1 MPDEPS
7 TAGLPALPD
16 PPTVAGDSLFDR
28 VSALIEQARQA
39 VATYTNVALTLT
51 FWRIGH
57 LIDLEVLDRQRAD
70 YGQEILASLGRELA
84 ATYGKGYEDK
94 NLYRMVQFA
103 RLFPDEQIVAS
114 LGRELSWTH
123 FKTLLPIKTP
133 EARDYYAQQV
143 ATQHL
148 SVRALQKL
156 IARKGYERREIAN
169 TQVAS
174 EDSMVPLD
182 VFRDPVFLD
191 TLGLHDAYLEA
202 DLESAIIRDMESFLL
217 EFGKGL
223 AFVERQKRM
232 IIDNQDYHLDLLFY
246 SRPLRR
252 LVAIELKLG
261 PFRAANFGQ
270 MKLYLTWLDTHE
282 RGEGEEA
289 PVGLILCPEAGR
301 EQIELLEMHKDG
313 IAVAEYWTA
322 LPPKKELEHQLQA
335 ALRDARERLA
345 RREITRSPEDDELAN
360 ET

>member
-1 MPDEPS
+1 MPDEPNAAS
-7 TAGLPALPD
+7 LPVFPN
-16 PPTVAGDSLFDR
+16 PPSGTGGSLFDR
-28 VSALIEQARQA
+28 VSALIEQARQV
-39 VATYTNVALTLT
+39 VATYTNLALTLT

-57 LIDLEVLDRQRAD
+57 LIDLEVLGQQRAD
-70 YGQEILASLGRELA
+70 YGKEIYASLGRELA
-84 ATYGKGYEDK
+84 ATYGKGYDAT
-94 NLYRMVQFA
+94 NLRRMTQFA

-123 FKTLLPIKTP
+123 FKTLLPLASS

-148 SVRALQKL
+148 SVRALQKV

-174 EDSMVPLD
+174 DDSTVPLD

-202 DLESAIIRDMESFLL
+202 DLESAIIREMESFLL

-261 PFRAANFGQ
+261 PFRAAYFGQ
-270 MKLYLTWLDTHE
+270 MKVTVQPCVSTVLT
-282 RGEGEEA
+282 R
-289 PVGLILCPEAGR
+289 
-301 EQIELLEMHKDG
+301 KN
-313 IAVAEYWTA
+313 AVRPTC
-322 LPPKKELEHQLQA
+322 HQ
-335 ALRDARERLA
+335 
-345 RREITRSPEDDELAN
+345 S
-360 ET
+360 